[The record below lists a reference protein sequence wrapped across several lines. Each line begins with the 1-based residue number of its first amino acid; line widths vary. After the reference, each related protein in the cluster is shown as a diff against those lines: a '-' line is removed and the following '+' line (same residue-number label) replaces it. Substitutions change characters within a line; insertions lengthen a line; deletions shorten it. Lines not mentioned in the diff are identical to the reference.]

1 MGLVHAEIEL
11 INRIDLAMAAKY
23 EIGEEEI
30 KRITVTALVDSGSF
44 ETAINQNIQE
54 YLQIPIIGRKRFEMA
69 DGTVSELDIVSPLDI
84 RFMDRDVTTRAV
96 VLPGNSEVLL
106 GMIPM
111 EAMDLI
117 IDAKR
122 QELAF
127 KRHEWI
133 MRL

>member
-11 INRIDLAMAAKY
+11 INVCDLYLARKH

-30 KRITVTALVDSGSF
+30 RKIRVLALVDSGSF
-44 ETAINQNIQE
+44 ETAINQNIQQ
-54 YLQIPIIGRKRFEMA
+54 YLQLPVIGRKIFVMA
-69 DGTVSELDIVSPLDI
+69 DGTISELDIVSPLDVK
-84 RFMDRDVTTRAV
+84 FMDREVTTRAV
-96 VLPGNSEVLL
+96 VLPGDSEVLL
-106 GMIPM
+106 GMIPL

-122 QELAF
+122 QELIF
-127 KRHEWI
+127 KRPEWI